1 MFKIGFRSY
10 ATKEDLEMAKRIG
23 MEVIELMWE
32 EKTWERKDEIKSLL
46 KDYGIK
52 ASAMPHSHYWAWS
65 SMESSPISSTL
76 T

>member
-32 EKTWERKDEIKSLL
+32 EKTWERRDEI
-46 KDYGIK
+46 I
-52 ASAMPHSHYWAWS
+52 
-65 SMESSPISSTL
+65 
-76 T
+76 